1 MMGRTL
7 SGVGTVAVLLT
18 VLLPSASVHAQ
29 AARSGGGANAL
40 LLQQMQQL
48 ASERTSLQAENKKM
62 EQGLDE
68 LRKERDALK
77 KSQQAVAQRTRA
89 STAALDRAN
98 NQHAEAVRQLA
109 QTKAEMQDLIAKFRE
124 TIQKLKEVEAES
136 TSAKQ
141 AVAVSERQLN
151 ICVDHD
157 MALYKLDLEVLSH
170 SGQDSR
176 WARVAR
182 MEPFTQ
188 IGRARLENRVDDYRG
203 RANDLRLDPENR
215 AAWLP
220 PAGMRAPPP
229 PAPPAQAASAPETR
243 GGTPSQR

>member
-1 MMGRTL
+1 MTGRTL
-7 SGVGTVAVLLT
+7 SGVGTAAVLLT
-18 VLLPSASVHAQ
+18 LLLPSASVHAQ

-62 EQGLDE
+62 RQGLDE
-68 LRKERDALK
+68 LREERNALK
-77 KSQQAVAQRTRA
+77 KSQQTVAQRTRA
-89 STAALDRAN
+89 AAVALDQAD
-98 NQHAEAVRQLA
+98 NQHAEATRQLA
-109 QTKAEMQDLIAKFRE
+109 QTQAEMQDLISKFRQ
-124 TIQKLKEVEAES
+124 TIQQLKEVEAQS
-136 TSAKQ
+136 TSARQ
-141 AVAVSERQLN
+141 AVAVSERELN
-151 ICVDHD
+151 ICVDRD

-170 SGQDSR
+170 SERSSG

-229 PAPPAQAASAPETR
+229 PAPATQAASTPETR
-243 GGTPSQR
+243 GGSPSQR